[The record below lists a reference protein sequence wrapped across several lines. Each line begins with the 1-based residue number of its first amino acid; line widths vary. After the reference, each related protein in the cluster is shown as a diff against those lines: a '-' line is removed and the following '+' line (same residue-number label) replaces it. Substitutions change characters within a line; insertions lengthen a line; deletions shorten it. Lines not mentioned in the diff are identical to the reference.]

1 MSLDLMTNQDTLNKT
16 FSGIP
21 PFSDRL
27 AKTGLLPLRSTGIST
42 LQVNLGKVCNQ
53 SCRHCHVGAGPERK
67 ESMGLENISLCLEV
81 LRTTEIPTLDI
92 TGGAPELNPGF
103 PWLVDEAV
111 KLGRRVIVR
120 TNLTVLDLPDY
131 SYLAEFYATREV
143 ELFSSLPCYLEQN
156 IDQQRGAGV
165 FQPSIRVLKRLNALG
180 YGRENGPLRLNL
192 VFNPGGAFLPPP
204 QHSLEEDFRR
214 ELLGRYGLIF
224 SNLYTITNVPIGRFL
239 DTLINEGQLDK
250 YLEQLANAFNTSA
263 AARVMCRDMI
273 SVGWDGRLY
282 DCDFNQMLGLTCEQG
297 VPGHI
302 RDFDLA
308 ALQSRPIVLGNHC
321 YACTAGAG
329 SSCCGIVAD
338 EPF

>member
-1 MSLDLMTNQDTLNKT
+1 MSLDLMTNQDPLNKT
-16 FSGIP
+16 FAGIP

-53 SCRHCHVGAGPERK
+53 SCRHCHVEAGPERK

-92 TGGAPELNPGF
+92 TGGAPELNPGL

-192 VFNPGGAFLPPP
+192 VFNPGGAC
-204 QHSLEEDFRR
+204 
-214 ELLGRYGLIF
+214 
-224 SNLYTITNVPIGRFL
+224 
-239 DTLINEGQLDK
+239 
-250 YLEQLANAFNTSA
+250 NTSW
-263 AARVMCRDMI
+263 RI
-273 SVGWDGRLY
+273 
-282 DCDFNQMLGLTCEQG
+282 T
-297 VPGHI
+297 P
-302 RDFDLA
+302 
-308 ALQSRPIVLGNHC
+308 PVLSTV
-321 YACTAGAG
+321 TAPAF
-329 SSCCGIVAD
+329 S
-338 EPF
+338 